1 MVKRLFALIGD
12 AITQIQ
18 VTRGVRPPPIDA
30 VIFVVDSADIDR
42 LNIAK
47 AELTAILKVT
57 LVFVSIMSRKTN

>member
-47 AELTAILKVT
+47 AELTAILKVAVVSYSK
-57 LVFVSIMSRKTN
+57 VFRKTN